1 MLLKPAKNFT
11 KESHIYIRLAKFHT
25 PIAENATSE
34 ATYSYE
40 IVANTHGFD
49 NCKLLLSVVREKR
62 SFQGNL
68 IKGQGIL
75 WKLSGTK
82 IFTGVKLP
90 RILVS
95 SFAILNFKRR
105 RKVNVLDLV
114 FFLTMLSTAKQME
127 NVTCKTSLWLNTSRE
142 NYNNIWYYNI
152 LYRFY
157 TIKSL
162 SS

>member
-105 RKVNVLDLV
+105 RKVNVLDLGFFWRCLVQQNKWKMSHVKLV
-114 FFLTMLSTAKQME
+114 FDWTHQEKIITIFGIIIS
-127 NVTCKTSLWLNTSRE
+127 CIDS
-142 NYNNIWYYNI
+142 I
-152 LYRFY
+152 L
-157 TIKSL
+157 
-162 SS
+162 